1 MLVDGVWRGKW
12 DSVDADNL
20 DAGAFRR
27 KPSAFRDRVTA
38 DGDRDGF
45 AAAPGR
51 YHLYVAMVCPWAC
64 RTLMVRKVKR
74 LDDCISYS
82 VVEPALSDQGWRFP
96 AGGDPVNGAG
106 YLHELYSLA
115 DPHYSGRATVP
126 VLWDKERRTIVNN
139 ESAEIIRMLNSAF
152 DAYGDA
158 SVDLY
163 PAPLRD
169 EIDALNEQTYEG
181 LNNGVYQA
189 GFASGQ
195 VAYDEAVGAVFRT
208 LGALEGR
215 LEGRDFLVGDQ
226 LTEADIRVF
235 VTLIRF
241 DVAYHGAFKCN
252 LRKLVDYPN
261 LWAYTRRI
269 YNLPGI
275 DETVNLADIKRGY
288 YSIPSVNPTGVVP
301 VGPDLDMTANLQ
313 A

>member
-12 DSVDADNL
+12 DSVDAGNL

-27 KPSAFRDRVTA
+27 KSSTFRDRVTA
-38 DGDRDGF
+38 DGDEDGF
-45 AAAPGR
+45 AAASGR

-64 RTLMVRKVKR
+64 RTLMVRKLKR

-96 AGGDPVNGAG
+96 PDGDPLNDAG

-115 DPHYSGRATVP
+115 DAHYSGRATVP

-139 ESAEIIRMLNSAF
+139 ESAEIVRMLNGAF
-152 DAYGDA
+152 DAFGDA

-163 PAPLRD
+163 PAPLRE

-181 LNNGVYQA
+181 LNNGVYRA

-195 VAYDEAVGAVFRT
+195 AAYEEAVAAVFRT
-208 LGALEGR
+208 LDALEGR
-215 LEGRDFLVGDQ
+215 LDGQDFLVGDQ

-241 DVAYHGAFKCN
+241 DVGYHGAFKCN
-252 LRKLVDYPN
+252 IRRLTDYPN

-269 YNLPGI
+269 YHLPGI
-275 DETVNLADIKRGY
+275 AETVNLVDIKRATIRSRR
-288 YSIPSVNPTGVVP
+288 SIRPGWCRS
-301 VGPDLDMTANLQ
+301 GPIST
-313 A
+313 

>member
-1 MLVDGVWRGKW
+1 VVLVDGVWRGRW
-12 DSVDADNL
+12 DSVDDGNL

-38 DGDRDGF
+38 DAGADGF

-64 RTLMVRKVKR
+64 RTLMVRKLKR
-74 LDDCISYS
+74 LDDCISFS

-96 AGGDPVNGAG
+96 PDGDLVNGAG
-106 YLHELYSLA
+106 YLHELYTLA
-115 DPHYSGRATVP
+115 DAHYSGRATVP
-126 VLWDKERRTIVNN
+126 VLWDKQRRTVVNN

-152 DAYGDA
+152 DAFGDA

-169 EIDALNEQTYEG
+169 EIDALNDETYEG
-181 LNNGVYQA
+181 LNNGVYRA
-189 GFASGQ
+189 GFATGQ
-195 VAYDEAVGAVFRT
+195 AAYEEAVAAVFDT
-208 LGALEGR
+208 LGALEHR
-215 LEGRDFLVGDQ
+215 LEGRDYLVGGQ

-241 DVAYHGAFKCN
+241 DVAYFGAFKCN
-252 LRKLVDYPN
+252 IRQLADYPN

-269 YNLPGI
+269 YHLPGI
-275 DETVNLADIKRGY
+275 AETVNLADIKRGY
-288 YSIPSVNPTGVVP
+288 YSIPSVNPTDVVP
-301 VGPDLDMTANLQ
+301 IGPDLDLTI
-313 A
+313 